1 MFSLTLVT
9 PAKKILEKAPLKEAH
24 VPAFRGE
31 LEILP
36 GHAPLITT
44 LEAGVLRYK
53 LANSDADVRVAIS
66 WGYCEV
72 TASGEVNVLAETA
85 EGRDEIDVTRAEK
98 ARTEALESLG
108 KTDYDSFN
116 KHKRKFER
124 AEARIKTVKGE

>member
-9 PAKKILEKAPLKEAH
+9 PAKKILEKAPLKEAK
-24 VPAFRGE
+24 VPAYRGE

-44 LEAGVLRYK
+44 LEAGVLSYK
-53 LANSDADVRVAIS
+53 LADNTEQRVAIS

-85 EGRDEIDVTRAEK
+85 ETKEEINLPRAEA
-98 ARTEALESLG
+98 ARDKALEMLG
-108 KTDYDSFN
+108 KTDYENFN
-116 KHKRKFER
+116 KNKRKFER
-124 AEARIKTVKGE
+124 AEARVKTVKGH

>member
-9 PAKKILEKAPLKEAH
+9 PAKKLLEKAPLKEAK

-44 LEAGVLRYK
+44 LEAGVLSYT
-53 LANSDADVRVAIS
+53 LSDNTQQRVAIS

-85 EGRDEIDVTRAEK
+85 ETKEDINLERAET
-98 ARTEALESLG
+98 ARTKAQDSLG
-108 KTDYDSFN
+108 KTDYENFN
-116 KHKRKFER
+116 KFKRKFER
-124 AEARIKTVKGE
+124 AEARVKTVKGH

>member
-9 PAKKILEKAPLKEAH
+9 PAKKILEKAPLTEAK

-44 LEAGVLRYK
+44 LEAGVLSYT
-53 LANSDADVRVAIS
+53 LADKTEQRVAIS

-85 EGRDEIDVTRAEK
+85 ETKEEINLERAEAAKTK
-98 ARTEALESLG
+98 AQEELG
-108 KTDYDSFN
+108 KTDFENFN
-116 KHKRKFER
+116 KFKRKFER
-124 AEARIKTVKGE
+124 AEARVKTVKGH